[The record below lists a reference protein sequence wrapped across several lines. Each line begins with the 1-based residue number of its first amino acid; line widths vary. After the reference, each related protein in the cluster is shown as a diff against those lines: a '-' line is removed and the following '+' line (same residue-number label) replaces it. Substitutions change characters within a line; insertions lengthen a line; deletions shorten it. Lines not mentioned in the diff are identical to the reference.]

1 MSTLKT
7 PLPAK
12 LVCSLIFQQE
22 GSIHRVA
29 DALGH
34 LYGTIDL
41 ESPVMPF
48 DWTSYYE
55 AEFGKDLK
63 RIFLGLSEL
72 IAQDALVDV
81 KHNTCRLEQE
91 LSSKGKRSVN
101 IDPGIL
107 TAERL
112 VLASGKNFPHRIYLG
127 RGVYG
132 DLTLVYQKGS
142 FCPLPWTYPDYAS
155 QEIIEFWNRVRRSYL
170 KKIKFSATILDINK
184 VSGCRIKPGMT
195 DSVSSQ

>member
-1 MSTLKT
+1 MSTLKI

-12 LVCSLIFQQE
+12 LVCSLIFRQE
-22 GSIHRVA
+22 GPMHRAVN
-29 DALGH
+29 ALSR
-34 LYGTIDL
+34 LYATIDL

-72 IAQDALVDV
+72 VPQDALKDI
-81 KHNTCRLEQE
+81 KHNTCRLEGE
-91 LSSKGKRSVN
+91 LSSGGKRSVN

-127 RGVYG
+127 RGVYA

-170 KKIKFSATILDINK
+170 LASKRTFRSDTI
-184 VSGCRIKPGMT
+184 
-195 DSVSSQ
+195 